1 MNSKKQNTLISIISV
16 VCIAIILAMFYIA
29 NLNKTVG
36 EDDNSNT
43 ITLKVY
49 YTDNELV
56 IDDTLTFYENETLLS
71 LMKRT
76 YEITTK
82 DDNVSEAILSINSY
96 TSDFVTSY
104 FSLYIDGVYSAVGA
118 KNITLTGGLNVEWKW
133 KTIWVLK
140 E

>member
-133 KTIWVLK
+133 KTI
-140 E
+140 

>member
-1 MNSKKQNTLISIISV
+1 MNSKKQNILISIISV

-104 FSLYIDGVYSAVGA
+104 FSLYIDGVR
-118 KNITLTGGLNVEWKW
+118 
-133 KTIWVLK
+133 
-140 E
+140 

>member
-1 MNSKKQNTLISIISV
+1 MNSKKQNILISIISV

-133 KTIWVLK
+133 KTI
-140 E
+140 